1 MKKELR
7 SLTQAKARIIFLSIW
22 MVIALLLF
30 FVGMSVYLG
39 AEERAFVDWVVWGT
53 MCCVPVIG
61 TVLRAVITSAKSGW
75 NEGANQYSATV
86 SNNSVTVQ
94 NHPFRQAVLS
104 VIAAILVCVLV
115 GPVML
120 GIFVIINITKNCRYA
135 RFVLRLRQFLCTF
148 FILSFV
154 LKIIRLQRCCQLRVL
169 HKS

>member
-120 GIFVIINITKNCRYA
+120 GIFVIINITKK
-135 RFVLRLRQFLCTF
+135 LPLCKICLAFAAVFMYF
-148 FILSFV
+148 FYIKF
-154 LKIIRLQRCCQLRVL
+154 CA
-169 HKS
+169 